1 MMNNH
6 YLQAKVFAH
15 LLAPPTTLL
24 APPTL
29 SPAAESA
36 NASQVEKFSHIGQFS
51 GKVAK
56 WVTYRGQLEKEWQMA
71 IEEKQKDTD
80 LFARF
85 QGNSQ
90 WLQELCAMKGVEYDL
105 MDERASIKRLYTKL
119 QTAIAEGV
127 ALTNPYEYAADAVIQ
142 RARLLLRVVPAK
154 KSVVHPSIE
163 TSNPFAIHRTRTFSG
178 EVSEEI
184 MNSQPGALKRS
195 VSVDPD
201 RPLSISRVRK
211 IARESQQTLAFSRRV
226 DELRKWLQAYKGWK
240 RWQEGILE
248 TRHRTPLHAIVAFV
262 ESNVPIPDLEAALST
277 RVQRAKGRVE
287 GLSALNKLLEMQS
300 SAICLGSVRH
310 LLLGL
315 LENPVAGMCDRG
327 EGEEGGGRERRATSC
342 NNF

>member
-1 MMNNH
+1 M
-6 YLQAKVFAH
+6 LISTSPASG
-15 LLAPPTTLL
+15 
-24 APPTL
+24 PTL
-29 SPAAESA
+29 TPQAEVSMA
-36 NASQVEKFSHIGQFS
+36 QQIEKFTHIGQFS

-56 WVTYRGQLEKEWQMA
+56 WITYRGQLEKEWQMA

-105 MDERASIKRLYTKL
+105 MDERASIKRLYTVM
-119 QTAIAEGV
+119 QDIINHTGEAISQLNPYECAAEGV
-127 ALTNPYEYAADAVIQ
+127 VN
-142 RARLLLRVVPAK
+142 RARLLLRLTPAK
-154 KSVVHPSIE
+154 KIVEHPSIE
-163 TSNPFAIHRTRTFSG
+163 TSNPFAIHRTRTFSS
-178 EVSEEI
+178 EVEDASYHT
-184 MNSQPGALKRS
+184 QPGSLKRS

-201 RPLSISRVRK
+201 RPLTVSRVRK
-211 IARESQQTLAFSRRV
+211 IARESQQTLAFTRRV

-262 ESNVPIPDLEAALST
+262 ESNIQIPDLEAAIST

-287 GLSALNKLLEMQS
+287 GLSALNRLLEMQS

-315 LENPVAGMCDRG
+315 LGNPLAGMSPLIGLLAMQLTYIDRNHWG
-327 EGEEGGGRERRATSC
+327 SLS
-342 NNF
+342 